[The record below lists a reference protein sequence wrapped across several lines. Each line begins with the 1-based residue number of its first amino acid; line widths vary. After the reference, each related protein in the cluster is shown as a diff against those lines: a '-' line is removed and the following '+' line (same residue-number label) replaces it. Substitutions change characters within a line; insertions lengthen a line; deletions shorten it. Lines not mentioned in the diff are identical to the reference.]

1 MGDTTLAGTG
11 GGAHAVEGG
20 ITHGP
25 ENAIH
30 RRLPARLAGH
40 HRAVRTLRGVPQ
52 DRLQMERAVPAPG
65 AGRPGGAL
73 ASAAPLAESDV
84 GGDRG
89 GGTRRPE
96 TAGGLW
102 GKDTSTRTD

>member
-30 RRLPARLAGH
+30 RRLSARLAGD
-40 HRAVRTLRGVPQ
+40 HRTVRTLRSIPQ
-52 DRLQMERAVPAPG
+52 DRYKWIER
-65 AGRPGGAL
+65 
-73 ASAAPLAESDV
+73 
-84 GGDRG
+84 
-89 GGTRRPE
+89 
-96 TAGGLW
+96 
-102 GKDTSTRTD
+102 